1 MKGKKIHVTDLL
13 KKELIPLAADGLK
26 SCNIDSSDISNYL
39 GIIKDRVKKKTNG
52 AIWLLDSYSH
62 LLKQKVSKDETLTTL
77 TACIMKNQK
86 NNLPVHKWKKANLIQ
101 LGEYKPLELKVS
113 EFMETDL
120 FTVEKNDII
129 ELVGELMDWRRIR
142 YVPVEDA
149 EGNLQGLVTARL
161 ITRHLLKQ
169 AEGTDK
175 TTVVGEIMITKPHTV
190 KPETT
195 IIEAMKLMR
204 KHSLGALP
212 VVKRKVLVGM
222 ITESDFLDITSRLLE
237 RLHVNSKKKK

>member
-1 MKGKKIHVTDLL
+1 MT
-13 KKELIPLAADGLK
+13 
-26 SCNIDSSDISNYL
+26 NQ
-39 GIIKDRVKKKTNG
+39 KKK
-52 AIWLLDSYSH
+52 
-62 LLKQKVSKDETLTTL
+62 
-77 TACIMKNQK
+77 
-86 NNLPVHKWKKANLIQ
+86 LPVHKWKKADLVN

-129 ELVGELMDWRRIR
+129 ELVGELMDWRKIR

-149 EGNLQGLVTARL
+149 EGNLEGLVTARL

-175 TTVVGEIMITKPHTV
+175 TTAVGEIMIAKPHTV
-190 KPETT
+190 KPDTT
-195 IIEAMKLMR
+195 IMAAMKLMR
-204 KHSLGALP
+204 KHSIGALP
-212 VVKRKVLVGM
+212 VVNKKVLLGI

-237 RLHVNSKKKK
+237 RLHVGARGKKK